1 MAFIQVENRDQFQF
15 MSLATFISQD
25 DKSPHYIRISIFKN
39 TIFQSLLSDRQFFD
53 FKIEKTEI
61 NSKNGYKSQSDSY
74 RTDGLR
80 IGIVRALLQ
89 ICSLEDRNDFSILN
103 Y

>member
-1 MAFIQVENRDQFQF
+1 MDFIQDENRDQFQF

-25 DKSPHYIRISIFKN
+25 YKSPHYIRISIFKN

-53 FKIEKTEI
+53 FKIEK
-61 NSKNGYKSQSDSY
+61 NKKNVLKSQSDSY
-74 RTDGLR
+74 RTDVLQL
-80 IGIVRALLQ
+80 GIVRALLQ

>member
-53 FKIEKTEI
+53 FKIEK
-61 NSKNGYKSQSDSY
+61 NKKNVLKSQSDSY
-74 RTDGLR
+74 RTDVLQL
-80 IGIVRALLQ
+80 GIVRALLQ